1 MLNEQRGEEL
11 ARIRTIVMLACPNG
25 GSEYLRSLRHILG
38 YGRHAQAGHLE
49 VLNRQVADTQRA
61 VLQRI
66 VNATGVDAG
75 QCRIPFHVYAGNADR
90 IVTPASAQG
99 AFPGASALA
108 GTHFSILDPT
118 APGNRTAETVKH
130 HILTDIRA
138 GYTRP
143 VHGAPAAGG
152 DAKMAA
158 AADPRAE
165 NGKYVVDARGAHGL
179 QIGEGNIQN
188 NLFRSP
194 SPEASEEPLLQDQA
208 GTPSTTLPRAGRPH
222 AVPQSSA
229 RPASAWDP
237 HRLGVHPAI
246 TAEPSGDPTADLTP
260 YVTRGHDAELRT
272 RLSSPTGPVMSVLVG
287 GSSTGKTRSALEAVR
302 ACLPDWPLIRPVD
315 AAELLDQM
323 RSGAIGPRTI
333 LWLNEAQ
340 VYLRDR
346 QDAASALRRLLAGEE
361 PLAVVGTL
369 WPEYWNELTSRPAE
383 GDADVR
389 HQARELL
396 THDAHRIYVAETFT
410 AHDLAELHRQRAG
423 DPRLEA
429 AAEAARNDGKV
440 IQVLAGGPELVRRYE
455 HPAGAKGRYGSAVL
469 TAAMDVR
476 RLGYE
481 SKIAPTLLE
490 AAAASYLAPSDRTAG
505 HANWFEMGL
514 THAAEEIH
522 GIAALTANR
531 DQPSPGLPE
540 GYVLHDYLDQHARI
554 TRRSKLIPAATWDA

>member
-1 MLNEQRGEEL
+1 MINLTLVTVHGFWSSPTTWERLNAVWRADEELRGLCIQPFGYRSPKKPRMPFSAARVPDYDDIAQTLSTEYTTALAGASDIAIVTHSQGGLILQRFLIWMLNERRGEEL

-130 HILTDIRA
+130 HILTDIQA
-138 GYTRP
+138 GSAQP

-152 DAKMAA
+152 GAKMAA

-194 SPEASEEPLLQDQA
+194 SPEASEERLLQDQA

-222 AVPQSSA
+222 AAPQSSA
-229 RPASAWDP
+229 CPVSAWDP

-246 TAEPSGDPTADLTP
+246 TAEPSGHPRADLTP

-272 RLSSPTGPVMSVLVG
+272 RLSSPTGPVMTVLVG

-302 ACLPDWPLIRPVD
+302 A
-315 AAELLDQM
+315 
-323 RSGAIGPRTI
+323 
-333 LWLNEAQ
+333 
-340 VYLRDR
+340 
-346 QDAASALRRLLAGEE
+346 
-361 PLAVVGTL
+361 
-369 WPEYWNELTSRPAE
+369 
-383 GDADVR
+383 
-389 HQARELL
+389 
-396 THDAHRIYVAETFT
+396 
-410 AHDLAELHRQRAG
+410 
-423 DPRLEA
+423 
-429 AAEAARNDGKV
+429 
-440 IQVLAGGPELVRRYE
+440 
-455 HPAGAKGRYGSAVL
+455 
-469 TAAMDVR
+469 
-476 RLGYE
+476 
-481 SKIAPTLLE
+481 
-490 AAAASYLAPSDRTAG
+490 
-505 HANWFEMGL
+505 
-514 THAAEEIH
+514 
-522 GIAALTANR
+522 
-531 DQPSPGLPE
+531 
-540 GYVLHDYLDQHARI
+540 
-554 TRRSKLIPAATWDA
+554 